1 MNSVNPVWLAAA
13 LVTLGSSLSAT
24 ASDGQQRA
32 VSAGASIVGTA
43 APALRLTTI
52 DGSPID
58 LGKLYGKRPVYL
70 KFWATWCVPCREQ
83 MPHFER
89 TYEQRGK
96 DLAVIAINAGFN
108 DTVEDIRAYREQMG
122 LKMPI
127 VLDDGQVAAALHLR
141 VTPQHIVIG
150 RDGNIVYV
158 GHLVDD
164 KLEAA
169 LASAIAEHP
178 GRASARM
185 SSATD
190 QNARQAER
198 NVGEIKIQ
206 TTAGASL
213 RLGDPEGIRS
223 TVLAFI
229 SPWCESYLAERR
241 PQRSRAC
248 KEAREDLQT
257 LTAAGSGQRVIGI
270 SSGLW
275 ADSDDLAEY
284 VQKYRIPIPVTLDE
298 SGALFRTL
306 DVKDVPTFI
315 VLDPK
320 GHVLSRSTRLPPS

>member
-1 MNSVNPVWLAAA
+1 MNGLKTVWLASA
-13 LVTLGSSLSAT
+13 LLVLAWPLGAV

-32 VSAGASIVGTA
+32 LSAGASLVGSA
-43 APALRLTTI
+43 GPALRLTTI
-52 DGSPID
+52 DGSVID

-89 TYEQRGK
+89 TYEQRGT

-108 DTVEDIRAYREQMG
+108 DTVEDIRSYREQMG

-127 VLDDGQVAAALHLR
+127 VLDDGRVAAALHLR
-141 VTPQHIVIG
+141 VTPQHVVIG
-150 RDGNIVYV
+150 RDGNILYI

-164 KLEAA
+164 RLETA

-178 GRASARM
+178 TTSDIRRVAAVDRHIA
-185 SSATD
+185 ATD
-190 QNARQAER
+190 VS
-198 NVGEIKIQ
+198 VGEIKVP
-206 TTAGASL
+206 TADGKSI
-213 RLGDPEGIRS
+213 RLADPDGVRS
-223 TVLAFI
+223 TLLAFI

-248 KEAREDLQT
+248 KEARERLQT
-257 LTAAGSGQRVIGI
+257 LDADGSARRVIGI

-275 ADSDDLAEY
+275 ADSDDLADY
-284 VQKYRIPIPVTLDE
+284 LHKYRITIPVTLDE
-298 SGALFRTL
+298 SGELFRRL
-306 DVKDVPTFI
+306 DVKDVPMFI

-320 GHVLSRSTRLPPS
+320 GHVISRSARLPEP

>member
-1 MNSVNPVWLAAA
+1 MNGPKTVWLASA
-13 LVTLGSSLSAT
+13 LLVLGWPLGAI

-32 VSAGASIVGTA
+32 LSAGASLVGSPG
-43 APALRLTTI
+43 PALRLTTI
-52 DGSPID
+52 DGSVID

-108 DTVEDIRAYREQMG
+108 DTVEDIRSYREQLG

-127 VLDDGQVAAALHLR
+127 VLDDGRVAAALHLR
-141 VTPQHIVIG
+141 VTPQHVVIG
-150 RDGNIVYV
+150 RDGNILYI

-164 KLEAA
+164 KLETA

-178 GRASARM
+178 TTSDARRV
-185 SSATD
+185 AAVDRHIAETD
-190 QNARQAER
+190 VS
-198 NVGEIKIQ
+198 VGDIKVP
-206 TTAGASL
+206 TADGNSISL
-213 RLGDPEGIRS
+213 ADPEGVRS
-223 TVLAFI
+223 TLLAFI

-248 KEAREDLQT
+248 KEARERLQT
-257 LTAAGSGQRVIGI
+257 WDASGSAPRVIGI

-275 ADSDDLAEY
+275 ADSDDLADY
-284 VQKYRIPIPVTLDE
+284 LHRNQITIPVTLDE
-298 SGALFRTL
+298 SGELFRRL

-320 GHVLSRSTRLPPS
+320 GHVISRSARPPDP